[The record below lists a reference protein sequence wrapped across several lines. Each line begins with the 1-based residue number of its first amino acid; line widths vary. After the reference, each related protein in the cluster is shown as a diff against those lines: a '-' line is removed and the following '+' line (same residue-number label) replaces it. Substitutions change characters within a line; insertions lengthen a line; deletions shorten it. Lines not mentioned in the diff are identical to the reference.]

1 MENHHYKW
9 QFSIAMLV
17 YQRVSFRMST
27 MGSIGI
33 LPPGQPSPSPGK
45 EVPAGLPAIQG
56 RFMFGG
62 SGG

>member
-1 MENHHYKW
+1 
-9 QFSIAMLV
+9 MLV